1 MSNNVGITSPKN
13 AVVVI
18 RGESKTFQITVV
30 DEAGEPVNLTNARLI
45 MTVKPDIRE
54 EACLF
59 RKDSDKGAAQIDIDE
74 PKAGKAKIF
83 VVPSDTHNQDC
94 GEYLFDVWV
103 VLTSGKQHPVIKTS
117 TFEIVAGVT
126 VIT

>member
-1 MSNNVGITSPKN
+1 MPSNVGITQPKN
-13 AVVVI
+13 AVAVI

-30 DEAGEPVNLTNARLI
+30 DELGEPVNLTGARLI
-45 MTVKPDIRE
+45 MTVKKDIRE

-59 RKDSDKGAAQIDIDE
+59 RKDSSKGVAQVDIDE

-83 VVPSDTHNQDC
+83 ITPSDTHNQDC